1 MAYSPVADNIFWYL
15 YLLGYSKENVRKAY
29 LVNSLTGQRLD
40 AKVSETK
47 NKNQT
52 SYKVIEA
59 VDPKKNIIVD
69 FTADF
74 VVKQR

>member
-1 MAYSPVADNIFWYL
+1 MTSTPVADNIFWYL

-29 LVNSLTGQRLD
+29 LVNSITGKRLS
-40 AKVSETK
+40 ARVEETK
-47 NKNQT
+47 DKNQI

-59 VDPKKNIIVD
+59 VDTQKNIIVD
-69 FTADF
+69 FTENF